1 MTDLPKKFQDA
12 IDRAN
17 GASPGPWKCLRIE
30 NGNLI
35 SPNIGFANANWNGDF
50 ISFSRTDIPLFAE
63 ALKIAMEALKVYAKG
78 PDLRMGDDDHH
89 IVSHENGMAGMLRFT
104 IMMKDSDVAKDA
116 LDAIERLGG
125 GE

>member
-1 MTDLPKKFQDA
+1 MTDLPKKFQESL
-12 IDRAN
+12 DRAM
-17 GASPGPWKCLRIE
+17 AAPKYL
-30 NGNLI
+30 GNI
-35 SPNIGFANANWNGDF
+35 ANRPDLKPYCNFYNECVF
-50 ISFSRTDIPLFAE
+50 DIPLFAE

-116 LDAIERLGG
+116 LDAIEKLGD

>member
-1 MTDLPKKFQDA
+1 MLDA
-12 IDRAN
+12 
-17 GASPGPWKCLRIE
+17 E
-30 NGNLI
+30 
-35 SPNIGFANANWNGDF
+35 F
-50 ISFSRTDIPLFAE
+50 IAHSRTDIPLFAE

-116 LDAIERLGG
+116 LDAIEKLGDFDHVCNGFLGVGSG
-125 GE
+125 GIQETEITVLIQIRDTLQQILEKMK